1 MVWRIC
7 WAYLSRTLC
16 APMSG
21 AFCKLGTAKVP
32 KAEVRVSVKAEA
44 APLSKEATNNF
55 TSARLSVLSSFP
67 RNPAL
72 PSVISKFP
80 CQRLARDP
88 RQDRKHSAPGRL
100 ARPTSSVRCSRYVH
114 AHDQPERH

>member
-55 TSARLSVLSSFP
+55 TSARLSVLP
-67 RNPAL
+67 DQRPA
-72 PSVISKFP
+72 SV
-80 CQRLARDP
+80 ARDTFT
-88 RQDRKHSAPGRL
+88 RTINLSGTVHFGTGRDNQL
-100 ARPTSSVRCSRYVH
+100 AVMKNILSY
-114 AHDQPERH
+114 